1 VAVTPNFG
9 LELFLPLG
17 VGWREDATAGAL
29 LDYNMILID
38 AAIGAGSSSVFINAT
53 KIASPNF
60 NNSSPAAPVGNVN
73 VTWQVSGSSVSGYVP
88 VSSGDVTSVNGQTA
102 IVVLSYS
109 DVGADPAGAASTA
122 QTNAE
127 SYALGLFNSVPIG
140 FVNPMSAHGDIIYE
154 NASLG
159 PTRLPIGVTGQALE
173 VIGGQPAWVTPTVYD
188 ALGAASTAQS
198 NAESSAADLY
208 IPLTDKTPT
217 MTFSVTASAP
227 GTIVFLTDATFAAPY
242 FATTDPTSV
251 TIMGSKSLTVTDGSY
266 GSTASVVALDVS
278 TCAALH
284 NLNVNS
290 CADLLTLDA
299 SGLVNFTSLDVG
311 GCSALTTLTMA
322 GDTSLAA
329 DPSLYGLSALAH
341 LDVSGCTAL
350 SFLSCYD
357 DALTFLDVTGCT
369 VLSDLECNS
378 NQLTS
383 LDVSTCTALQ
393 TLDCD
398 SNQLT
403 SLDVSTCTAL
413 QTLVCGANA
422 LTSLDVS
429 TCTALSYLECAYNQL
444 TSLDISTKPSIT
456 YLDASYNAITSAADI
471 DAILLDLIIAGLSS
485 GTVNLSG
492 GTNATPSNVN
502 FVIAGAYTSGDFIS
516 ETITQASSGS
526 SATWVQ
532 DFSGGIIVTAIIGGS
547 PDSTGVW
554 TDGTNTFQPTQIP
567 YDYSDYLVNVMSWTV
582 TN

>member
-1 VAVTPNFG
+1 MAVTPNFG

-369 VLSDLECNS
+369 VLSDLEC
-378 NQLTS
+378 
-383 LDVSTCTALQ
+383 A
-393 TLDCD
+393 

>member
-1 VAVTPNFG
+1 MAVTPNFG
-9 LELFLPLG
+9 LELFSPLG

-38 AAIGAGSSSVFINAT
+38 AALGAGSSSVFINAT

-393 TLDCD
+393 TL
-398 SNQLT
+398 
-403 SLDVSTCTAL
+403 
-413 QTLVCGANA
+413 VCGANA

>member
-1 VAVTPNFG
+1 MAVTPNFG

-357 DALTFLDVTGCT
+357 DALTFLDVIG
-369 VLSDLECNS
+369 
-378 NQLTS
+378 
-383 LDVSTCTALQ
+383 CTALQ
-393 TLDCD
+393 NLDCD
-398 SNQLT
+398 SNRLT

-485 GTVNLSG
+485 GTVILSG